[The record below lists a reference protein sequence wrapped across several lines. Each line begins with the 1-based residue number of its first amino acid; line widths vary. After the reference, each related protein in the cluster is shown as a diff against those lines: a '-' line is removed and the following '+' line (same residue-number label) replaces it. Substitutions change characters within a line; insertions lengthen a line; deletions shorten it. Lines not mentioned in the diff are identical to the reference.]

1 MSEQKSGV
9 QEKRVVNFH
18 SVLPAV
24 ITPFT
29 PDGEVDEETL
39 VSYFRWL
46 ASVPGIGGLV
56 VNGHAG
62 EGNALTEEERM
73 RVIELTKQALPG
85 TPIIAGVGGD
95 GSRVVAR
102 EARLAAE
109 AGSDALL
116 VFPGQSWLRFGYQD
130 GAPQERYE
138 AVAAASGLPLIL
150 FQFPNA
156 TKAAYSLE
164 TILSL
169 CALDSVVAIKEG
181 GRDMIKWDTQVPII
195 RERFP
200 DIALLTCQDEFL
212 LHTMWESDGAL
223 VGFAALV
230 PELMVELLAA
240 AKSHD
245 YDAAKAVYDK
255 LGPLTSAVYHRPS
268 HIESTAAMKIG
279 LVQRGLIPDATI
291 RPPLMPLG
299 GGVHDEMAH
308 ALKFAQV
315 IE

>member
-1 MSEQKSGV
+1 M
-9 QEKRVVNFH
+9 NLH
-18 SVLPAV
+18 SVLPAI

-29 PDGEVDEETL
+29 PDGDLDEPTL
-39 VSYFRWL
+39 VSYCRWL
-46 ASVPGIGGLV
+46 ASIPGIGGLV

-62 EGNALTEEERM
+62 EGNALTEDERM
-73 RVIELTKQALPG
+73 RVISLVRQEIPG
-85 TPIIAGVGGD
+85 APIIAGVGGD

-102 EARLAAE
+102 EAKLAAE
-109 AGSDALL
+109 AGAEALL

-156 TKAAYSLE
+156 TKAAYSLD

-169 CALDSVVAIKEG
+169 CELDSVVAIKEG
-181 GRDMIKWDTQVPII
+181 GRDMIKWDTQVPVI
-195 RERFP
+195 RDRFP
-200 DIALLTCQDEFL
+200 DIAILTCQDEFL

-245 YDAAKAVYDK
+245 YAAAKAVYDR
-255 LGPLTSAVYHRPS
+255 LAPVTSAVYHRPS
-268 HIESTAAMKIG
+268 HIESTVAMKIG
-279 LVQRGLIPDATI
+279 LVQRGLIPNATV

-299 GGVHDEMAH
+299 AGVEEEMSS
-308 ALKFAQV
+308 ALKFAGV